1 MTIVRRFLRLYLP
14 VASAIIALGCFAA
27 FATTARLVWSWRA
40 AWTGEATLGA
50 VIAIGL
56 FGLGAVFL
64 RLAIY
69 QPWRR
74 ALDGSGKG

>member
-1 MTIVRRFLRLYLP
+1 MTLVRRFLRLYLP

-27 FATTARLVWSWRA
+27 FAMTARLVWSWRA
-40 AWTGEATLGA
+40 AWTHEATAGA
-50 VIAIGL
+50 AIAVGL
-56 FGLGAVFL
+56 FVLGAVFL

-74 ALDGSGKG
+74 ALDAGGKG